1 MKRLIYA
8 LVFVTPFVA
17 AKEVVVTGYG
27 SSYNSAL
34 ENAKVAA
41 LEKGVGTFLIG
52 ESKLQDNKYDEN
64 IAQYNGGVIKTYD
77 VSNHKMNEYGH
88 EVTIVADVVP
98 KDNTIRRSS
107 SQIKPDFEE
116 YEKRAK
122 VVSKLN
128 NVSKAIHAKVT
139 SHAYKIGSSE
149 TTIYANVQLEW
160 QPKWIT
166 DVKAFSDTLNDPG
179 ETTNGVYE
187 NVSGSIVNTLTTRLG
202 VAGALVGMAVDSAVK
217 PTRPELNDRMMVCFS
232 KYSNAS
238 FDCSNFNVDMSF
250 PRNPKLVVVG
260 RVDGKNVVLFEQ
272 YLDMNMYRYVS
283 AGESVQMEGFIRSN
297 YKNKFYNPAL
307 LIYQN
312 EIKKIDLTFN
322 VKNSIIKSV
331 SEVFVYLV

>member
-41 LEKGVGTFLIG
+41 LEKGVGTFVIG
-52 ESKLQDNKYDEN
+52 ESKLQDNKYNES

-77 VSNHKMNEYGH
+77 VSNHKSNEYGH

-116 YEKRAK
+116 YDKRAK
-122 VVSKLN
+122 VVDKLN
-128 NVSKAIHAKVT
+128 NVGKAIHAKVT
-139 SHAYKIGSSE
+139 NHSYKIGNNE
-149 TTIYANVQLEW
+149 TTIYARVKLEW

-166 DVKAFSDTLNDPG
+166 DVKAFSEVLNDKG

-187 NVSGSIVNTLTTRLG
+187 NVSGSIINALATRLG
-202 VAGALVGMAVDSAVK
+202 VGGALVGMAVDSAIK
-217 PTRPELNDRMMVCFS
+217 PTRPDVSDRMMLCFS

-238 FDCSNFNVDMSF
+238 FDCSNFNVDMTF

-260 RVDGKNVVLFEQ
+260 KVNGNNVVLCEQ

-283 AGESVQMEGFIRSN
+283 AGESVQMDGFIRSN

-307 LIYQN
+307 IVYEN
-312 EIKKIDLTFN
+312 ETKEIDLTFN
-322 VKNSIIKSV
+322 VQNSIIKSV
-331 SEVFVYLV
+331 TDVVVYLV